1 MSLDG
6 RAEQAAILAKDAEK
20 QKQKAAAAALH
31 NFLSPEELQ
40 KQQSKAERYQV
51 RSLLALLVQSTCFTG
66 TKVRSCRSSSLR
78 LSAIR
83 YSVYL
88 LYWYKVL
95 ALLVQKYGAAEAAV

>member
-1 MSLDG
+1 M
-6 RAEQAAILAKDAEK
+6 QAAILAKDAEK
-20 QKQKAAAAALH
+20 QKQKAAAAALP

-40 KQQSKAERYQV
+40 KQQSKAERYQALV
-51 RSLLALLVQSTCFTG
+51 LLALLVQSTRFTG
-66 TKVRSCRSSSLR
+66 TNARSCRSSSVR

-95 ALLVQKYGAAEAAV
+95 ALLVQKYAAAEAAV